1 MKIKFA
7 ITLCVAIIVLSG
19 CVKEDKNEV
28 KDLIES
34 QTDEALIN
42 EIQIEEDQT
51 EEIQD
56 IELNILDESVYIG
69 EYLDYDCNEPN
80 LEIAKGNDGK
90 YIVQIG
96 IFRLTTLDDGIGE
109 LTPEGM
115 VFTATDAA
123 GNPISG
129 IITVEEQIATVTLT
143 DSTWSLLENGTSYM
157 YNKSSDVANIWGE

>member
-56 IELNILDESVYIG
+56 IELNILDESEYIG

-96 IFRLTTLDDGIGE
+96 IFRLLWYNI
-109 LTPEGM
+109 
-115 VFTATDAA
+115 VVTAR
-123 GNPISG
+123 P
-129 IITVEEQIATVTLT
+129 
-143 DSTWSLLENGTSYM
+143 
-157 YNKSSDVANIWGE
+157 NKI